1 MRRIVLTLAAVVTAA
16 VVCSPG
22 SAAAFVYSCV
32 PGTGIASGGL
42 VALYLNNAQ
51 TVTANVTLKL
61 QASTGA
67 NLNAAH
73 GVTQNFTIA
82 AGNTKIITWTPTCDT
97 VCYNLAAGTNATTV
111 PVNVR
116 VVSDQELGVGLNLT
130 GGGDHPMQCNQSG

>member
-1 MRRIVLTLAAVVTAA
+1 MRRIVLTLAAVATAA

-32 PGTGIASGGL
+32 PGTGGAPGL

-51 TVTANVTLKL
+51 AVTANVTLKL

-67 NLNAAH
+67 NLNATY

-82 AGNTKIITWTPTCDT
+82 AGNTKVVTWTVACTGA
-97 VCYNLAAGTNATTV
+97 CYDLAQGMNATTV

-116 VVSDQELGVGLNLT
+116 VVSDQELGVGLNSL
-130 GGGDHPMQCNQSG
+130 GGGDHLMPCNQSG

>member
-1 MRRIVLTLAAVVTAA
+1 MRRIVLTFAAVAIAA

-32 PGTGIASGGL
+32 PGTG
-42 VALYLNNAQ
+42 VAQSSVHLYLNNAQ
-51 TVTANVTLKL
+51 VVTANVTLKL

-73 GVTQNFTIA
+73 GVTQTFTIA
-82 AGNTKIITWTPTCDT
+82 AGNTKIVTWTVTCTGACSD
-97 VCYNLAAGTNATTV
+97 LAQGTNATTV

-116 VVSDQELGVGLNLT
+116 VVSDQELGVGLNIA